1 MNLNDVKKTADW
13 LRLVFAIT
21 LTVVLFGTNTYAD
34 ELLDQSGLDDP
45 LAEDDLEFSGD
56 ALGDLEFELEDSES
70 TYSWLDTFSIET
82 GYRVGLSKLSDWDA
96 TVNQQYAKIGG
107 QGLIRTW
114 LYGEFEVRANL
125 YWPQDSHVESDRDYQ
140 LDRQINTGFLQSSLG
155 NLSVRAG
162 KYTIGWGEV
171 EGAGVLDVI
180 NPIEQVNPGSQEST
194 GASQW
199 LLSGEYFMPRLTL
212 SSFVNVRPQ
221 FTEVPGYDEPETDRF
236 EFGLKTQWQFTG
248 VDLSF
253 YGAQLLANAPTF
265 DLANQAL
272 IADPYQLVGFS
283 INKVIN
289 NIVLKWDFA
298 YKKDV
303 GQLQMQASIPVLVDS
318 RRVESA
324 FGIEYSPKE
333 NQQYTVALIGQ
344 SIVDY
349 DANMVTLGS
358 SGTHQQDKNIVQA
371 MLAYSD
377 RYFNNDLALNLV
389 ALTSGNGE
397 LGLLSG
403 QLSYQWNDRWQVE
416 GALMGAWADTTS
428 QYAPTDGEGLVLI
441 GVTYAH

>member
-1 MNLNDVKKTADW
+1 MINLNDVKKTADW

-212 SSFVNVRPQ
+212 SSFLNVRPQ

-283 INKVIN
+283 VDKVIN

-303 GQLQMQASIPVLVDS
+303 GQLQMQASIPVIVDS

-333 NQQYTVALIGQ
+333 NQQYTVAFIGQ

-349 DANMVTLGS
+349 DA
-358 SGTHQQDKNIVQA
+358 
-371 MLAYSD
+371 
-377 RYFNNDLALNLV
+377 
-389 ALTSGNGE
+389 
-397 LGLLSG
+397 
-403 QLSYQWNDRWQVE
+403 
-416 GALMGAWADTTS
+416 
-428 QYAPTDGEGLVLI
+428 
-441 GVTYAH
+441 